1 MSAHPI
7 ARLLAA
13 RLADTPDRPAT
24 QIIIEDVWQSVVDG
38 TLESGERLPTV
49 RELAIALNVGPRV
62 IERAYGELE
71 RRGVV
76 ATRTGEGTFV
86 SLAPPS
92 ESERERHQRLAE
104 IARHAVERAR
114 DTGFGVDELIDAVR
128 DWREVSDR

>member
-1 MSAHPI
+1 MSI
-7 ARLLAA
+7 ANLLAT
-13 RLADTPDRPAT
+13 RLADTSDRPAT

-38 TLESGERLPTV
+38 TLQSGERLPTV

-71 RRGVV
+71 RRGVI

-104 IARHAVERAR
+104 IARDAVERTR
-114 DTGFGVDELIDAVR
+114 ETGFDVDELIDAVR
-128 DWREVSDR
+128 DWRE